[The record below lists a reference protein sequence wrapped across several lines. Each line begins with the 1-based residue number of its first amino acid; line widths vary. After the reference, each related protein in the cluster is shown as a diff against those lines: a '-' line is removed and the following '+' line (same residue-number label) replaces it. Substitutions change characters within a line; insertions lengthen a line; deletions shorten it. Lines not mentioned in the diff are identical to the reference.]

1 MSVEQLLEKLDGCNR
16 VEETVYDLSFELS
29 LGDVDEED
37 FKDFLATATQVTE
50 LTGGYRIS
58 QLDEELIGFN
68 GGRLE
73 EQYGEGNE
81 IDLDD
86 LDLDSECSSLL
97 DEFSY
102 YNSSGDIET
111 AAEKL
116 YDLSDSL
123 DGQGTIRGNLS
134 KDAIKEEVNRIL
146 DQPLQDKFT
155 IEFWYSEDSLNAWL
169 SDQSLEDLIERI
181 FQYDHPP
188 LIVFWRGSYDIRSG
202 SIVVQWSSLSELSI
216 QESEDSEEY
225 YREKMRLVRRA
236 GTWHDSLPYLHPD
249 HIRPLQE
256 QLESPVWAHLLI
268 YAVLGSFSDTIER
281 AEEGLQFRIAGEHEL
296 VIDTPIEELYDSWG
310 DEGLESVYE
319 LYEDFSEFEG
329 EGVFRSIWGRAIAE
343 NISDGFNQ
351 LPQSSDEIREAQD
364 DLEVEAIRE
373 NFDDLG
379 DVIEDTQTLLAE
391 LNSRLSSSAT
401 QTARQIQGLGFTL
414 VGAILANLFLVLRWS
429 NVDLLPPFS
438 LVVTMV
444 IIVVY
449 LPLIQGR
456 IDDLDAVITEAN
468 RDYKLYESSIRRF
481 SEALFPFDKLS
492 ERKSQYLG
500 LARKQRDRAQQRISV
515 VFTALIIIWGV
526 LAYVSVS
533 LFPTPSYRVAPTIL
547 SIPILI
553 MLSQTTSQ
561 NSEENDHS
569 PKGEQAAEGTNHKDT
584 VVEKWQRFRALCSH
598 TEHTYFNR
606 NLAYLLLIFIVVVLV
621 LDVVSGT
628 IFPPAEQIFVVENTT
643 A

>member
-1 MSVEQLLEKLDGCNR
+1 M
-16 VEETVYDLSFELS
+16 
-29 LGDVDEED
+29 
-37 FKDFLATATQVTE
+37 
-50 LTGGYRIS
+50 
-58 QLDEELIGFN
+58 
-68 GGRLE
+68 
-73 EQYGEGNE
+73 
-81 IDLDD
+81 
-86 LDLDSECSSLL
+86 
-97 DEFSY
+97 
-102 YNSSGDIET
+102 
-111 AAEKL
+111 
-116 YDLSDSL
+116 
-123 DGQGTIRGNLS
+123 
-134 KDAIKEEVNRIL
+134 
-146 DQPLQDKFT
+146 
-155 IEFWYSEDSLNAWL
+155 
-169 SDQSLEDLIERI
+169 
-181 FQYDHPP
+181 
-188 LIVFWRGSYDIRSG
+188 
-202 SIVVQWSSLSELSI
+202 
-216 QESEDSEEY
+216 
-225 YREKMRLVRRA
+225 
-236 GTWHDSLPYLHPD
+236 
-249 HIRPLQE
+249 
-256 QLESPVWAHLLI
+256 
-268 YAVLGSFSDTIER
+268 
-281 AEEGLQFRIAGEHEL
+281 
-296 VIDTPIEELYDSWG
+296 IDTPIEELYDSWG

-468 RDYKLYESSIRRF
+468 RDYKLYESSIRQF

-553 MLSQTTSQ
+553 MLSQTTNQ

-628 IFPPAEQIFVVENTT
+628 IFPPAEEIFVVENTT

>member
-1 MSVEQLLEKLDGCNR
+1 MSVEQLLEKLDRCNQIK
-16 VEETVYDLSFELS
+16 ETAHDISFELR
-29 LGDVDEED
+29 LEDIEEEN
-37 FKDFLATATQVTE
+37 FIDFLITATQVTA
-50 LTGGYRIS
+50 LTGGYRIP
-58 QLDEELIGFN
+58 QLDDEFIAIN

-86 LDLDSECSSLL
+86 VDIDTECRPLL
-97 DEFSY
+97 DDFSY
-102 YNSSGDIET
+102 YNTSGDIET
-111 AAEKL
+111 AAEEL
-116 YDLSDSL
+116 YDLSDIL
-123 DGQGTIRGNLS
+123 DGEVTVRGNLS
-134 KDAIKEEVNRIL
+134 KDAIKEEINQIL
-146 DQPLQDKFT
+146 HQPLQGTFT
-155 IEFWYSEDSLNAWL
+155 IEFWHSEDSLNTWL
-169 SDQSLEDLIERI
+169 SNQSLEDLVERI

-188 LIVFWRGSYDIRSG
+188 LIVFWGGSHDIRSG
-202 SIVVQWSSLSELSI
+202 SIVLQWSELSELSI
-216 QESEDSEEY
+216 QECEDSEEY

-256 QLESPVWAHLLI
+256 ELESPAWAHLLI
-268 YAVLGSFSDTIER
+268 YAILGSFSDTIER
-281 AEEGLQFRIAGEHEL
+281 AEGGLQFRIAGEHEL
-296 VIDTPIEELYDSWG
+296 VVDTPIEELYENWG

-343 NISDGFNQ
+343 NISDSFNQ
-351 LPQSSDEIREAQD
+351 LPQSSDEIRKAQH
-364 DLEVEAIRE
+364 DLEIEAIRE

-401 QTARQIQGLGFTL
+401 QTARQIQGLGFTI

-492 ERKSQYLG
+492 DRKSQYLE
-500 LARKQRDRAQQRISV
+500 LARKQRDRAQQRISI
-515 VFTALIIIWGV
+515 VFTALIIMWGV

-553 MLSQTTSQ
+553 MLSQTPDQ
-561 NSEENDHS
+561 PSEENENI
-569 PKGEQAAEGTNHKDT
+569 PEEQTAEEPNNEDS
-584 VVEKWQRFRALCSH
+584 VVKKWQRFRALCSH

-606 NLAYLLLIFIVVVLV
+606 DLAYLLLVFIVVLLV

-628 IFPPAEQIFVVENTT
+628 IFPPAEQIFVVKNATF
-643 A
+643 

>member
-1 MSVEQLLEKLDGCNR
+1 MSVEQLLEKLDRCNQIK
-16 VEETVYDLSFELS
+16 ETAHDISFELR
-29 LGDVDEED
+29 LEDIEEEN
-37 FKDFLATATQVTE
+37 FIDFLITATQVTA
-50 LTGGYRIS
+50 LTGGYRIP
-58 QLDEELIGFN
+58 QLDDEFIAIN

-86 LDLDSECSSLL
+86 VDIDTECRPLL
-97 DEFSY
+97 DDFSY
-102 YNSSGDIET
+102 YNTSGDIET

-116 YDLSDSL
+116 YDLSDIL
-123 DGQGTIRGNLS
+123 DGEVTVRGNLS
-134 KDAIKEEVNRIL
+134 KDAIKEEINQIL
-146 DQPLQDKFT
+146 HQPLQGTFT
-155 IEFWYSEDSLNAWL
+155 IEFWHSEDSLNTWL
-169 SDQSLEDLIERI
+169 SNQSLEDLVERI

-188 LIVFWRGSYDIRSG
+188 LIVFWGGSHDIRSG
-202 SIVVQWSSLSELSI
+202 SIVLQWSELSELSI
-216 QESEDSEEY
+216 QECEDSEEY

-256 QLESPVWAHLLI
+256 ELESPAWAHLLI
-268 YAVLGSFSDTIER
+268 YAILGSFSDTIER
-281 AEEGLQFRIAGEHEL
+281 AEGGLQFRIAGEHEL
-296 VIDTPIEELYDSWG
+296 VVDTPIEELYENWG

-319 LYEDFSEFEG
+319 LYGDFSEFEG
-329 EGVFRSIWGRAIAE
+329 EGVFRSIWGRAMAE
-343 NISDGFNQ
+343 NISDSFNQ
-351 LPQSSDEIREAQD
+351 LPQSSDEIRKAQD
-364 DLEVEAIRE
+364 DLEIEAIRE

-401 QTARQIQGLGFTL
+401 QTARQIQGLGFTI

-492 ERKSQYLG
+492 DRKSQYLE
-500 LARKQRDRAQQRISV
+500 LARKQRDRAQQRISI
-515 VFTALIIIWGV
+515 VFTALIIMWGV

-553 MLSQTTSQ
+553 MLSQTPDQ
-561 NSEENDHS
+561 PSEENENI
-569 PKGEQAAEGTNHKDT
+569 PEEQTAEEPNNEDS
-584 VVEKWQRFRALCSH
+584 VVKKWQRFRALCSH

-606 NLAYLLLIFIVVVLV
+606 DLAYLLLVFIVVLLV

-628 IFPPAEQIFVVENTT
+628 IFPPAEQIFVVKNATF
-643 A
+643 

>member
-1 MSVEQLLEKLDGCNR
+1 MSVEQLLEKLDRCNQI
-16 VEETVYDLSFELS
+16 EETAHDISFELR
-29 LGDVDEED
+29 LEDIEEEN
-37 FKDFLATATQVTE
+37 FIDFLITATQVTA
-50 LTGGYRIS
+50 LTGGYRIP
-58 QLDEELIGFN
+58 QLDDKFIAIN

-86 LDLDSECSSLL
+86 VDIDTECRSLL
-97 DEFSY
+97 DDFSY
-102 YNSSGDIET
+102 YNTSGDIET

-116 YDLSDSL
+116 YDLSDIL
-123 DGQGTIRGNLS
+123 DGQVTVRGNLS
-134 KDAIKEEVNRIL
+134 KDAIKEEINQIL
-146 DQPLQDKFT
+146 HQPLQGTFT
-155 IEFWYSEDSLNAWL
+155 IEFWYSEDSLNTWL
-169 SDQSLEDLIERI
+169 SDQSLEDLVERI

-188 LIVFWRGSYDIRSG
+188 LIVFWGGSHDIRSG
-202 SIVVQWSSLSELSI
+202 SIVLQWSDLSELSI
-216 QESEDSEEY
+216 QECEDSEEY

-256 QLESPVWAHLLI
+256 ELESPAWAHLLI
-268 YAVLGSFSDTIER
+268 YATLGSFSDTIER
-281 AEEGLQFRIAGEHEL
+281 AEGGLQFRIAGEHEL
-296 VIDTPIEELYDSWG
+296 VVDTPIEELYESWG

-343 NISDGFNQ
+343 NISDSFNQ
-351 LPQSSDEIREAQD
+351 LPQSSDEIRKAQD
-364 DLEVEAIRE
+364 DLEIEAIRE

-492 ERKSQYLG
+492 DRKSQYLE
-500 LARKQRDRAQQRISV
+500 LARKQRDRAQQRISI

-533 LFPTPSYRVAPTIL
+533 LFPTPSYRVAPAIL

-553 MLSQTTSQ
+553 MLSQTPDQ
-561 NSEENDHS
+561 PSEENENI
-569 PKGEQAAEGTNHKDT
+569 PEEQTAEEPNNEDS
-584 VVEKWQRFRALCSH
+584 VVKKWQRFRALCSH
-598 TEHTYFNR
+598 TEHIYFNR
-606 NLAYLLLIFIVVVLV
+606 NLAYLLLAFIIVVLV

>member
-1 MSVEQLLEKLDGCNR
+1 MSVEQLLEKLDRCNQID
-16 VEETVYDLSFELS
+16 ETAHDISFELR
-29 LGDVDEED
+29 LEDIEEEN
-37 FKDFLATATQVTE
+37 FIDFLITATQVTA
-50 LTGGYRIS
+50 LTGGYRIP
-58 QLDEELIGFN
+58 QLDDEFIAIN

-86 LDLDSECSSLL
+86 VDIDTECRSLL
-97 DEFSY
+97 DDFSY
-102 YNSSGDIET
+102 YNTSGDIET

-116 YDLSDSL
+116 YDLSDIL
-123 DGQGTIRGNLS
+123 DGQVTVRGNLS
-134 KDAIKEEVNRIL
+134 KDAIKEEINQIL
-146 DQPLQDKFT
+146 HQPLQGTFT
-155 IEFWYSEDSLNAWL
+155 IEFWYSEDSLNTWL
-169 SDQSLEDLIERI
+169 SDQSLEDLVERI

-188 LIVFWRGSYDIRSG
+188 LIVFWGGSHDIRSG
-202 SIVVQWSSLSELSI
+202 SIVLQWSDLSELSI
-216 QESEDSEEY
+216 QECEDSEEY

-256 QLESPVWAHLLI
+256 ELESPAWAHLLI
-268 YAVLGSFSDTIER
+268 YATLGSFSDTIER
-281 AEEGLQFRIAGEHEL
+281 AEGGLQFRIAGEHEL
-296 VIDTPIEELYDSWG
+296 VVDTPIEELYESWG

-343 NISDGFNQ
+343 NISDSFNQ
-351 LPQSSDEIREAQD
+351 LPQSSDEIRKAQD
-364 DLEVEAIRE
+364 DLEIEAIRE

-492 ERKSQYLG
+492 DRKSQYLE
-500 LARKQRDRAQQRISV
+500 LARKQRDRAQQRISI

-533 LFPTPSYRVAPTIL
+533 LFPTPSYRVAPAIL

-553 MLSQTTSQ
+553 MLSQTPDQ
-561 NSEENDHS
+561 PSEENENI
-569 PKGEQAAEGTNHKDT
+569 PEEQTAEEPNNEDS
-584 VVEKWQRFRALCSH
+584 VVKKWQRFRALCSH
-598 TEHTYFNR
+598 TEHIYFNR
-606 NLAYLLLIFIVVVLV
+606 NLAYLLLAFIIVVLV

>member
-1 MSVEQLLEKLDGCNR
+1 MSVEQLLENLDGCNR

-37 FKDFLATATQVTE
+37 FKNFLATATQVTG
-50 LTGGYRIS
+50 LTGGYRIP

-86 LDLDSECSSLL
+86 LDLDSECSSFLG
-97 DEFSY
+97 EFSY

-123 DGQGTIRGNLS
+123 DGQSTIRGNLS

-146 DQPLQDKFT
+146 DQPLQNKFT

-169 SDQSLEDLIERI
+169 SDQLLEDLVEHI

-188 LIVFWRGSYDIRSG
+188 LIVFWRESYDIRSG
-202 SIVVQWSSLSELSI
+202 SIVVQWNSLSELNI
-216 QESEDSEEY
+216 QEAEDSEEY

-256 QLESPVWAHLLI
+256 QLESPVWVHLLI

-296 VIDTPIEELYDSWG
+296 VVDTPIEELYDSWG
-310 DEGLESVYE
+310 DEGLDSVYE

-343 NISDGFNQ
+343 NISDGFNE

-492 ERKSQYLG
+492 ERKSQYLE

-569 PKGEQAAEGTNHKDT
+569 PKGEQAAEGTNDKDT

-606 NLAYLLLIFIVVVLV
+606 SLAYLLLIFIVVVLV

>member
-1 MSVEQLLEKLDGCNR
+1 MSIEQLLGKLDRCNQI
-16 VEETVYDLSFELS
+16 EETVHDLSFELS
-29 LGDVDEED
+29 LRDVNEEE
-37 FKDFLATATQVTE
+37 FIDFLTTATQVTE
-50 LTGGYRIS
+50 LTGGYRIP
-58 QLDEELIGFN
+58 QVDNGFIAFN

-86 LDLDSECSSLL
+86 LDIDGECHSLL

-116 YDLSDSL
+116 YDLSTL
-123 DGQGTIRGNLS
+123 LEGPVAIRGNLS
-134 KDAIKEEVNRIL
+134 KDAIKEEADQIL
-146 DQPLQDKFT
+146 HQPLQDKFT
-155 IEFWYSEDSLNAWL
+155 IEFWYSEDSLNGWL
-169 SDQSLEDLIERI
+169 SDQSLEDLVERI
-181 FQYDHPP
+181 FQYDCPP
-188 LIVFWRGSYDIRSG
+188 LIVFWSESYDIRAG
-202 SIVVQWSSLSELSI
+202 SMVLQWSDLSELGI
-216 QESEDSEEY
+216 QESEDSEEF

-281 AEEGLQFRIAGEHEL
+281 SAEGLQFRIAGEHEL
-296 VIDTPIEELYDSWG
+296 VVDTPIEELYDSWG
-310 DEGLESVYE
+310 EGGLESVYE

-343 NISDGFNQ
+343 NISDDFNQ
-351 LPQSSDEIREAQD
+351 LPQSSEAIREAQD
-364 DLEVEAIRE
+364 DLEVEAIRA

-456 IDDLDAVITEAN
+456 IDDLDTVITEAD

-481 SEALFPFDKLS
+481 SEALFPFDQLS
-492 ERKSQYLG
+492 DRKAQYLE
-500 LARKQRDRAQQRISV
+500 LARKQRDRAQQRISI

-533 LFPTPSYRVAPTIL
+533 LFPTPSYRAAPTIL

-553 MLSQTTSQ
+553 MLSQTPNQ
-561 NSEENDHS
+561 PSEENEDT
-569 PKGEQAAEGTNHKDT
+569 PEEEQTAEETNYWDS
-584 VVEKWQRFRALCSH
+584 VVKKWQHFRVLCSH
-598 TEHTYFNR
+598 TDHTYFNR
-606 NLAYLLLIFIVVVLV
+606 NLVYLLLIFIALVLV

-628 IFPPAEQIFVVENTT
+628 VFPPAEQIFVVKNTT

>member
-1 MSVEQLLEKLDGCNR
+1 
-16 VEETVYDLSFELS
+16 
-29 LGDVDEED
+29 
-37 FKDFLATATQVTE
+37 
-50 LTGGYRIS
+50 
-58 QLDEELIGFN
+58 
-68 GGRLE
+68 
-73 EQYGEGNE
+73 
-81 IDLDD
+81 
-86 LDLDSECSSLL
+86 
-97 DEFSY
+97 
-102 YNSSGDIET
+102 
-111 AAEKL
+111 
-116 YDLSDSL
+116 
-123 DGQGTIRGNLS
+123 
-134 KDAIKEEVNRIL
+134 
-146 DQPLQDKFT
+146 
-155 IEFWYSEDSLNAWL
+155 
-169 SDQSLEDLIERI
+169 
-181 FQYDHPP
+181 
-188 LIVFWRGSYDIRSG
+188 
-202 SIVVQWSSLSELSI
+202 
-216 QESEDSEEY
+216 
-225 YREKMRLVRRA
+225 
-236 GTWHDSLPYLHPD
+236 
-249 HIRPLQE
+249 
-256 QLESPVWAHLLI
+256 
-268 YAVLGSFSDTIER
+268 
-281 AEEGLQFRIAGEHEL
+281 
-296 VIDTPIEELYDSWG
+296 
-310 DEGLESVYE
+310 
-319 LYEDFSEFEG
+319 
-329 EGVFRSIWGRAIAE
+329 
-343 NISDGFNQ
+343 
-351 LPQSSDEIREAQD
+351 
-364 DLEVEAIRE
+364 
-373 NFDDLG
+373 
-379 DVIEDTQTLLAE
+379 
-391 LNSRLSSSAT
+391 
-401 QTARQIQGLGFTL
+401 
-414 VGAILANLFLVLRWS
+414 
-429 NVDLLPPFS
+429 
-438 LVVTMV
+438 MV

-492 ERKSQYLG
+492 ERKSQYLE

>member
-1 MSVEQLLEKLDGCNR
+1 MSVEQLLEKLDRCNQID
-16 VEETVYDLSFELS
+16 ETAHDISFELR
-29 LGDVDEED
+29 LEDIEEEN
-37 FKDFLATATQVTE
+37 FIDFLITATQVTA
-50 LTGGYRIS
+50 LTGGYRIP
-58 QLDEELIGFN
+58 QLDDEFIAIN

-86 LDLDSECSSLL
+86 VDIDTECRSLL
-97 DEFSY
+97 DDFSY
-102 YNSSGDIET
+102 YNTSGDIET

-116 YDLSDSL
+116 YDLSDIL
-123 DGQGTIRGNLS
+123 DGQVTVRGNLS
-134 KDAIKEEVNRIL
+134 KDAIKEEINQIL
-146 DQPLQDKFT
+146 HQPLQGTFT
-155 IEFWYSEDSLNAWL
+155 IEFWYSEDSLNTWL
-169 SDQSLEDLIERI
+169 SDQSLEDLVERI

-188 LIVFWRGSYDIRSG
+188 LIVFWGGSHDIRSG
-202 SIVVQWSSLSELSI
+202 SIVLQWSDLTELSI
-216 QESEDSEEY
+216 QECEDSEEY

-256 QLESPVWAHLLI
+256 ELESPAWAHLLI
-268 YAVLGSFSDTIER
+268 YAILGSFSDTIER
-281 AEEGLQFRIAGEHEL
+281 AEGGLQFRIAGEHEL
-296 VIDTPIEELYDSWG
+296 VVDTPIEELYESWG

-343 NISDGFNQ
+343 NISDSFNQ
-351 LPQSSDEIREAQD
+351 LPQSSDEIRKAQD
-364 DLEVEAIRE
+364 DLEIEAIRE

-492 ERKSQYLG
+492 DRKSQYLE
-500 LARKQRDRAQQRISV
+500 LARKQRDRAQQRISI

-533 LFPTPSYRVAPTIL
+533 LFPTPSYRVAPAIL

-553 MLSQTTSQ
+553 MLSQTPDQ
-561 NSEENDHS
+561 PSEENENI
-569 PKGEQAAEGTNHKDT
+569 PEEQTAEEPNNEDS
-584 VVEKWQRFRALCSH
+584 VVKKWQRFRALCSH
-598 TEHTYFNR
+598 TEHIYFNR
-606 NLAYLLLIFIVVVLV
+606 NLAYLLLAFIIVVLV